1 MFPPCVAQIHQQK
14 DFPILET
21 HWLALSM
28 LMAIFA
34 RGGLG
39 RVDGQCSNSEVSSGW
54 CPAGSAAFASLVFFP
69 SNASWLSPG
78 RSTRSIACCLETV
91 N

>member
-1 MFPPCVAQIHQQK
+1 MFPPYVAQIHQQK
-14 DFPILET
+14 NFPILET

-54 CPAGSAAFASLVFFP
+54 CPAGSAAFASLVFFRP
-69 SNASWLSPG
+69 TPLGFRQVVQHVQLHVA
-78 RSTRSIACCLETV
+78 
-91 N
+91 